1 MISNNKELQ
10 AIFKCEKMDITSLPT
25 RLIDHLK
32 SPDPIEVIYTISSKE
47 NWSEQQRLYD
57 ILVNMEDP
65 NYYSIGNFLSNADN
79 ESILFPKSLFYN
91 KNESNKGGDGE
102 RTSMV
107 DNFYQ
112 KINEYESSIA
122 DLLEKI
128 KKHKHKHDFF
138 DAYAQDPTKFIHNF
152 LIQQNSLL
160 KIMKDEGSILEAR
173 WDYQSSQYYKDYEVN
188 LLFLIVLFRIY

>member
-1 MISNNKELQ
+1 MIINNKELQ
-10 AIFKCEKMDITSLPT
+10 SIFKCEKMDITSLST

-32 SPDPIEVIYTISSKE
+32 APDPVEVLYTISSKE
-47 NWSEQQRLYD
+47 NWSEQQRIYD

-91 KNESNKGGDGE
+91 KNEQNEKN
-102 RTSMV
+102 TSLV
-107 DNFYQ
+107 DSFNQ
-112 KINEYESSIA
+112 KIHEYESSIG

-128 KKHKHKHDFF
+128 KKHKHKYDFYE
-138 DAYAQDPTKFIHNF
+138 AYAQDPVKFINNF

-160 KIMKDEGSILEAR
+160 KIMKDEASILESR
-173 WDYQSSQYYKDYEVN
+173 WDYQSSQYYKDYEVIF
-188 LLFLIVLFRIY
+188 LFLTN